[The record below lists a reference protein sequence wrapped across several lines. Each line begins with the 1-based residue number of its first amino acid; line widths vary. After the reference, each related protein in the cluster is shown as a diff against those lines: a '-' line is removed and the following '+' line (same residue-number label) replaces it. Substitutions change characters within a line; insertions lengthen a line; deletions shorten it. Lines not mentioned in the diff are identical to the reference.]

1 MSHTFHKSDIEAAAR
16 RALIATDHAYYSWP
30 HEQQEIFCAT
40 MDDDARYHIRRSLLA
55 SLRGIEC
62 HSEQEV
68 NDVWEAVAISDLYS
82 LNWAMLLTSGIGE
95 DHIYLNEP
103 MEDGTSI
110 QDVSTLYEYDY
121 ADYLYQEYARFRDF
135 SEYAGSCYYGISHGW
150 WIRLLIDGQLYYATV
165 TSLTTHLMGEI
176 EEAANGHI
184 DNLIPSELIEG
195 ENNGK
200 RQGGGFLWDMRTDAN
215 GLEGQLDELKHRWWA
230 YQDERRDILGEELA
244 SWEPAV
250 YTKEEDWDDDPSRTY
265 IFTNVESLQ
274 RVRWRHFLSDCASLL
289 TPLAETDAL
298 LKREVGLTIVFLD
311 EAHADIMEN
320 FDPKVIKLRKKKK
333 IIMAPGVFDDL
344 ERISSEISHDDE
356 S

>member
-1 MSHTFHKSDIEAAAR
+1 MG
-16 RALIATDHAYYSWP
+16 
-30 HEQQEIFCAT
+30 
-40 MDDDARYHIRRSLLA
+40 DDVIYRIRHLLLA

-62 HSEQEV
+62 HSEQEA
-68 NDVWEAVAISDLYS
+68 NDAWEAVSISDLYS

-95 DHIYLNEP
+95 DHIYLNES

-110 QDVSTLYEYDY
+110 LDVSTLYEYDY
-121 ADYLYQEYARFRDF
+121 ADYLFQEHARFRDF
-135 SEYAGSCYYGISHGW
+135 SEYAGSRYYGISHGW

-195 ENNGK
+195 ESNGK

-215 GLEGQLDELKHRWWA
+215 GLEGQLDELKRRWWA

-250 YTKEEDWDDDPSRTY
+250 YMKEENWDDDPSRSY
-265 IFTNVESLQ
+265 IFTNAESLQ
-274 RVRWRHFLSDCASLL
+274 RVRWRHYLSDCASLL
-289 TPLAETDAL
+289 TPLAETDTL
-298 LKREVGLTIVFLD
+298 LKREAGLTIAFLD

-333 IIMAPGVFDDL
+333 IIMASGVFDEL
-344 ERISSEISHDDE
+344 GQISSKLSDDDE